1 MIRAGVFIGVDKT
14 GNLQRLNDAAAGAA
28 RMHAWA
34 LTQGMQDKTH
44 AKLIIDDGD
53 AKVSPEQIQDAITE
67 IVGGPGVDQLILY
80 FAGHGVNINRNEFWL
95 LTDAPQRT
103 SAAINVSGSVE
114 LARYCG
120 VQHVVVISDACR
132 VAASGIQAQSVRGV
146 DAFPNDGGGDRAKP
160 VDQFYACCLG
170 RTAAEVQNATT
181 AAANFEALYTNALLD
196 AFAGNAPDLL
206 ELGVGTDTASYV
218 RPRSLKRWLESEI
231 PRRVIAARLQN
242 VVNQDPDAIITSD
255 ETWVARVAVAPR
267 RGARP
272 GGSPPPPVDPTVQSV
287 TRGLIQAVAGRAPGT
302 LTDEL
307 AVARSVNVP
316 TAAGLVQVV
325 EQIASPFGPDH
336 FETECGFK
344 VRGAH
349 LVDAFAPRAE
359 LDTISSDGEILR
371 VTNLPDGPASVLLM
385 FDTEVGTVLPAV
397 PGFVAGLTFNEGEL
411 LDVAYEPSTNSFR
424 WDQFAR
430 RADEV
435 RALRA
440 VAASSTQQGRFRLE
454 GREAADVA
462 RRMQYAKGIDPAL
475 SVYAAYAY
483 HDLQE
488 TSRIR
493 RMAGYLRSDIA
504 CTFFDIDLLAR
515 KLVDRGLSPDDRVL
529 PFVPLLSQ
537 GWALLGAH
545 RFRKHPLLEGIETN
559 IRDSVWS
566 LFDAPGVN
574 KIRQAM
580 QTREVR

>member
-1 MIRAGVFIGVDKT
+1 M
-14 GNLQRLNDAAAGAA
+14 QND
-28 RMHAWA
+28 
-34 LTQGMQDKTH
+34 
-44 AKLIIDDGD
+44 
-53 AKVSPEQIQDAITE
+53 
-67 IVGGPGVDQLILY
+67 
-80 FAGHGVNINRNEFWL
+80 
-95 LTDAPQRT
+95 
-103 SAAINVSGSVE
+103 
-114 LARYCG
+114 
-120 VQHVVVISDACR
+120 
-132 VAASGIQAQSVRGV
+132 
-146 DAFPNDGGGDRAKP
+146 
-160 VDQFYACCLG
+160 
-170 RTAAEVQNATT
+170 TT
-181 AAANFEALYTNALLD
+181 AAANFGALYTNALLD
-196 AFAGNAPDLL
+196 AFAGDAPDLL
-206 ELGVGTDTASYV
+206 ELGAGTDTASYV
-218 RPRSLKRWLESEI
+218 RPRSLERWLESEI
-231 PRRVIAARLQN
+231 PRRVMAARLQN

-255 ETWVARVAVAPR
+255 DTWVARLPVAPR

-272 GGSPPPPVDPTVQSV
+272 GGSPPPPLDPTVQSV
-287 TRGLIQAVAGRAPGT
+287 TRGLIQAVARSAPGT
-302 LTDEL
+302 LTDDSRWRGR
-307 AVARSVNVP
+307 RST

-349 LVDAFAPRAE
+349 LIDAFAPRAE
-359 LDTISSDGEILR
+359 LDTISFDGEILR

-385 FDTEVGTVLPAV
+385 FDTGVGTVLPAV
-397 PGFVAGLTFNEGEL
+397 PGFVAGLTFSEGEL

-424 WDQFAR
+424 WAQFAR

-454 GREAADVA
+454 GPEAAGVA

-475 SVYAAYAY
+475 GVYAAYAY

-545 RFRKHPLLEGIETN
+545 RFRKHPLLEGIEN
-559 IRDSVWS
+559 SIRDSVWS